1 MFVSRALCVGLVI
14 AILLKTEV
22 DDINLVPVLADV
34 SVVVKALRQ
43 KAAKS

>member
-1 MFVSRALCVGLVI
+1 MFASCALCVGLVI

-22 DDINLVPVLADV
+22 NDVNLVPVLANV
-34 SVVVKALRQ
+34 GVVVKALRQ